1 MAVTVSI
8 EFSDAQWELI
18 KKHYPKEVM
27 EANPGEE
34 AAVPR
39 VATVEDLVT
48 LLKAHVQATVLRY
61 KALEDRLAAANAFEV

>member
-27 EANPGEE
+27 EAILGEE

-39 VATVEDLVT
+39 GATVEDLVI
-48 LLKAHVQATVLRY
+48 LLKEHVQATVLRY
-61 KALEDRLAAANAFEV
+61 KALEDKLAAANAFNV

>member
-18 KKHYPKEVM
+18 KKHYPKEVL
-27 EANPGEE
+27 ETNPGEE

-39 VATVEDLVT
+39 VANVEDLVN
-48 LLKAHVQATVLRY
+48 LLKEHVQATVLRY
-61 KALEDRLAAANAFEV
+61 KTLEDKLAAANSFNV